1 VKRLAILRHAKSSWD
16 DPSLADF
23 DRPLNGRGRRSAIA
37 VGQELKR
44 KGIAF
49 DFVLAS
55 TAVRVRETL
64 QFLEEGYGSAFEVRF
79 EPRIYEASTG
89 TMLELIRAIPEQA
102 TSALLVGHNP
112 AFGRLA
118 EHLTVDDP
126 SGLRRRI
133 EIKYPT
139 GTLALMEFGVPGWEE
154 VQPGSGR
161 IVELMLPRELV

>member
-1 VKRLAILRHAKSSWD
+1 MKKLAILRHAKSSWD

-23 DRPLNGRGRRSAIA
+23 DRPLNGRGRRSATAI
-37 VGQELKR
+37 GRELKR
-44 KGIAF
+44 KEIAF

-55 TAVRVRETL
+55 TAVRVRQTL
-64 QFLEEGYGSAFEVRF
+64 QFLEEGYGSPLEVTF

-102 TSALLVGHNP
+102 GSALVVGHNP

-118 EHLTVDDP
+118 EHLTVDDS

-139 GTLALMEFGVPGWEE
+139 GTLALMDFETGSWAD
-154 VQPGSGR
+154 VQPGTGR